1 VRAVRVLQVLQPQDG
16 GVLAHVLLL
25 AGELRRRGWDVE
37 VAAAPGAA
45 GRFEEA
51 GVPVHVLPF
60 ERAPGVADLRA
71 VRALRRLDAARRPRI
86 VHAHSSKA
94 GAVARLGL
102 GGRERIVYT
111 PHCFAFAAGFGPA
124 RAAYWAVER
133 ALVPRTGTFVA
144 CSEWERGVAGRLA
157 GASGRARVVRNG
169 VPRCAPAE
177 PHPALATARRPVA
190 GFLARLEPQKDPLAL
205 VRAAGAQDLPGTVA
219 IVGNGSLERAIDDEV
234 RALGLERRV
243 LRLPFDGSV
252 ERYLRAF
259 DLFVLPSRW
268 ESLPIA
274 VLEAMACGL
283 PVVATS
289 VGGTAEAVRDGATG
303 RLVPP
308 GDIDALAV
316 AVRDL
321 MNDAGTMGEAGARVA
336 AEEFSVERM
345 VDEIAAVYDELL
357 R

>member
-1 VRAVRVLQVLQPQDG
+1 VRAGRVLQVLQPQDG

-25 AGELRRRGWDVE
+25 AQELRRRGWDVE
-37 VAAAPGAA
+37 VAAAAGAV

-60 ERAPGVADLRA
+60 ERAPGVADVRS

-94 GAVARLGL
+94 GAVVRLAL

-111 PHCFAFAAGFGPA
+111 PHCFAFAASFGVA
-124 RAAYWAVER
+124 RAAYWAVEQ

-144 CSEWERGVAGRLA
+144 CSEWEHGVAGRLV
-157 GASGRARVVRNG
+157 GTSGRVRVIGNG
-169 VPRCAPAE
+169 VPPCSPAA
-177 PHPALATARRPVA
+177 PHPALARARRPLA

-205 VRAAGAQDLPGTVA
+205 VRAAAENPLPGTVA
-219 IVGNGSLERAIDDEV
+219 IVGNGSLERAVDDEI
-234 RALGLERRV
+234 RALGLEGRV
-243 LRLPFDGSV
+243 LRLPFDGPV

-274 VLEAMACGL
+274 ALEAMACGL
-283 PVVATS
+283 PVVATA
-289 VGGTAEAVRDGATG
+289 VGGTAEAVRDGVTG

-308 GDIDALAV
+308 GDVPALAA
-316 AVRDL
+316 AVSAVMEDP
-321 MNDAGTMGEAGARVA
+321 GTMGEAGTRVA
-336 AEEFSVERM
+336 ADEFSVDRM
-345 VDEIAAVYDELL
+345 VDEISDLYQAIL